1 MIPLTKPEINEEMK
15 NAAIAAMENEHFV
28 LGESVFKFE
37 EEFAR
42 YIGTKYAISV
52 NSGTSALM
60 LAEAGLGIKAKEKV
74 IVPTNSF
81 IATANAVVMNNS
93 IPVFAEID
101 SHDGAIDTSALKS
114 MDTKGVRGIIPV
126 HIYGNPCNMD
136 ELLEFAREKN
146 IFVIE
151 DACQAHGAEYGG
163 KKAGA
168 LSDAGCFSFYSTK
181 NMTVCGDGGMVT
193 TNNEELKNTIVILR
207 NCGRISQYEHPVLGY
222 TMRLNTIN
230 AAIGR
235 VQLKYLDEWNEK
247 RIKIAEIYR
256 KNLPSS
262 MVLSETKNG
271 KSVYHL
277 FVIKCDNR
285 DALAGYLKKE
295 GVGTA
300 VHYPIPM
307 HKQQVYKELGYNIS
321 LPVSENFA
329 NKILSI
335 PVFPSMKKDEALFV
349 CEKINEFVGR
359 KT

>member
-1 MIPLTKPEINEEMK
+1 MIPLTKPEVNEEMK
-15 NAAIAAMENEHFV
+15 AAAISAMENEHFV
-28 LGESVFKFE
+28 LGESVSKFE
-37 EEFAR
+37 EDFAR
-42 YIGTKYAISV
+42 YIGTKYAVSV

-60 LAEAGLGIKAKEKV
+60 LAQTALGIKAKENV

-81 IATANAVVMNNS
+81 IATANAVLMNGS
-93 IPVFAEID
+93 HPLFAEID
-101 SHDGAIDTSALKS
+101 SRDGAIDTSALKK
-114 MDTKGVRGIIPV
+114 MKTDDVKGIIPV
-126 HIYGNPCNMD
+126 HIYGNPCNMT
-136 ELLEFAREKN
+136 ELLEFAGEKDMF
-146 IFVIE
+146 IIE

-181 NMTVCGDGGMVT
+181 NITVCGDGGMIT
-193 TNNEELKNTIVILR
+193 TNNEELKNKLLTLR
-207 NCGRISQYEHPVLGY
+207 NCGRTTQYEHNVLGY

-235 VQLKYLDEWNEK
+235 VQLKHLDEWNKK
-247 RIKIAEIYR
+247 RREIAEIYR

-262 MVLSETKNG
+262 IMLSEAKNG

-285 DALAGYLKKE
+285 DALAEHLKKE
-295 GVGTA
+295 GIGSA

-307 HKQQVYKELGYNIS
+307 HKQKVYRDMGYNDS
-321 LPVSENFA
+321 LPVSEDFA
-329 NKILSI
+329 KKILSI

-349 CEKINEFVGR
+349 CEKINEFIGR
-359 KT
+359 KI